1 MKRIAT
7 ALLILIA
14 FSATA
19 IADDASKAKLDE
31 FSSDLLALYS
41 LSGTTKRQ
49 LSDMNPKAQT
59 YAVSRLLKQTQA
71 FQAKWGNS
79 DLIEIERF
87 RLSGGDQL
95 VIDVEYRFK

>member
-7 ALLILIA
+7 ALLVLVA
-14 FSATA
+14 FAA
-19 IADDASKAKLDE
+19 NAVADDTDKAKLDE

-49 LSDMNPKAQT
+49 LADMNPKAQT
-59 YAVSRLLKQTQA
+59 YAVSRLLKQAQA
-71 FQAKWGNS
+71 FQEKWGNS
-79 DLIEIERF
+79 DLVEIERF